1 MKARNLFL
9 SNGFFAFILRLVHK
23 NIFCE
28 KKQVVTKRLL

>member
-23 NIFCE
+23 NIFYG
-28 KKQVVTKRLL
+28 KKQVVTKRFL